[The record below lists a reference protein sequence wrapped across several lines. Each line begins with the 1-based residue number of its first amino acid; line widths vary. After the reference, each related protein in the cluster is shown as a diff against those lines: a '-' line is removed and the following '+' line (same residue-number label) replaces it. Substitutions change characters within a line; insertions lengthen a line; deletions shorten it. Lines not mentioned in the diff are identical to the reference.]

1 MSTSGIPS
9 ARRKLQRAK
18 VHLAAL
24 QAAIQD
30 FREKSPYEFAMES
43 PGNERWQ
50 PGIPVTVSVKQAPP
64 IPDDWAL
71 ITGDILTNVRAALDH
86 AVFPHI
92 CPLEAALARAR
103 CADRGCRGRGEQ
115 RIQPRRTRRQARV
128 LRSPFAG

>member
-1 MSTSGIPS
+1 VSTSGIAS
-9 ARRKLQRAK
+9 ARRKLERGN

-24 QAAIQD
+24 RAAIED
-30 FREKSPYEFAMES
+30 FRENSPYEFTMES
-43 PGNERWQ
+43 PGNERWK
-50 PGIPVTVSVKQAPP
+50 PGIPVTVTVTQAPS

-103 CADRGCRGRGEQ
+103 CADRGCRGRSEQ
-115 RIQPRRTRRQARV
+115 RIQPGRTRRQAKV